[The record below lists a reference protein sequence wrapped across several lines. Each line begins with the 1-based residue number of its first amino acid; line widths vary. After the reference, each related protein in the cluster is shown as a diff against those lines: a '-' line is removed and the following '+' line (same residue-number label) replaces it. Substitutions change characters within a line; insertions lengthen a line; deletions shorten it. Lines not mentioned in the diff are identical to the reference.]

1 MASVSATLV
10 RDIVTLGLPCRA
22 LRGLH
27 LGFSSP
33 KGKLQT
39 GGLAEDVNDTPG
51 IPTAPLSEAQASA
64 SRERCRLRRFAVGNV
79 PYGDVHTYVLSLT
92 AQANHDGVRSCARAC
107 KRVTG

>member
-64 SRERCRLRRFAVGNV
+64 SRERCRLRRFGVGNV
-79 PYGDVHTYVLSLT
+79 HTPVLSLP